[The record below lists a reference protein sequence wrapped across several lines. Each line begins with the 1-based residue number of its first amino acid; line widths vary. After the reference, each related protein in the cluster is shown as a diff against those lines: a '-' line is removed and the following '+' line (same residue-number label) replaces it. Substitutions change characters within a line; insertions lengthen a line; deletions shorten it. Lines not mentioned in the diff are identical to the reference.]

1 MDTEI
6 NRVEKCKQV
15 FQTYYSRMVGI
26 LPVEEILPDL
36 VSNGLVTMEEME
48 EILTEKTS
56 LGKSRSLL
64 RGPIWRAING
74 GYPDSFIKML
84 CVMRLLQNKACATL
98 SKEICD
104 YLNISSEMIEAW
116 SADIISE

>member
-6 NRVEKCKQV
+6 NRVEKRKQV

-56 LGKSRSLL
+56 SGKSRSLL
-64 RGPIWRAING
+64 RGAQFG
-74 GYPDSFIKML
+74 G
-84 CVMRLLQNKACATL
+84 L
-98 SKEICD
+98 STE
-104 YLNISSEMIEAW
+104 
-116 SADIISE
+116 DIQIVS